1 MQVVHFFFF
10 QYLFRKV
17 IKAKKYMVM
26 NKKVIFSVNSNHAFP
41 LTIMVNIETV
51 TNPFDNLN
59 KCI

>member
-1 MQVVHFFFF
+1 
-10 QYLFRKV
+10 
-17 IKAKKYMVM
+17 MVM